1 MTSISHCFEVPF
13 CITRVRIPVT
23 DAGPSSLYNFEAFPL
38 FSLMSE
44 VLLLESQREEI
55 LETHVGGGEVVHAD

>member
-1 MTSISHCFEVPF
+1 MQKK
-13 CITRVRIPVT
+13 
-23 DAGPSSLYNFEAFPL
+23 SLR
-38 FSLMSE
+38 SE